1 MKATCI
7 QVLFFLFLT
16 QSIVGCKKE
25 LGFSHCAMFNDFFP
39 KTAKAGDAVTIKG
52 IRLQLTIAI
61 KFNGADADSF
71 KLINDSTIIAYPS
84 IHTPF
89 KPPTSSSSG
98 DITVVSEKCSAGRGD
113 FIFYK

>member
-7 QVLFFLFLT
+7 KILFFLFLT

-25 LGFSHCAMFNDFFP
+25 LGFNHCAMFNDFFP

-52 IRLQLTIAI
+52 IRLQLTVAI
-61 KFNGADADSF
+61 KFNGADAASF

-84 IHTPF
+84 NNTPL
-89 KPPTSSSSG
+89 KSPTSSSSG
-98 DITVVSEKCSAGRGD
+98 EITVVSEKCSSGRGD
-113 FIFYK
+113 FTFL